1 MVKHGLTPAPPP
13 LTQTVGR
20 PHAKGRPTPAPADSG
35 CAARESGR
43 FARNGAI
50 IGVSVNLQPDT
61 EIDLGDQAAEVHKL
75 LSR

>member
-1 MVKHGLTPAPPP
+1 MQKAAQHRLQRTAAAP
-13 LTQTVGR
+13 LVNQ
-20 PHAKGRPTPAPADSG
+20 A
-35 CAARESGR
+35 R